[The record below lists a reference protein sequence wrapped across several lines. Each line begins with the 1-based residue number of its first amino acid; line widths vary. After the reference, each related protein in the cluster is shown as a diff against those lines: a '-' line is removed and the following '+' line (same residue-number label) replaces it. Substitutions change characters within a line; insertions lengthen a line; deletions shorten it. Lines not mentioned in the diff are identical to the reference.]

1 MKDKKKKDDI
11 NEKQKTSSK
20 NKTEEFNID
29 EILMKILESRK

>member
-11 NEKQKTSSK
+11 NEKQKISSK
-20 NKTEEFNID
+20 NKVEEFNID